1 MYCNFVEI
9 LQDEMNLKL
18 DKKPRILNS
27 GNNKRRRVR
36 KPLWNDEL
44 TNKWN
49 SVCQAEKQYYKC
61 NTNNKSHLRHI
72 FVVKRR
78 DFDRLTQKVK
88 RQFWHSSQDEL
99 IKLNDKDP
107 RQFWKKNRENWYWL

>member
-1 MYCNFVEI
+1 M
-9 LQDEMNLKL
+9 
-18 DKKPRILNS
+18 NS

-49 SVCQAEKQYYKC
+49 SVCQAEKQYFKC
-61 NTNNKSHLRHI
+61 NTNDKSHLRHI

-107 RQFWKKNRENWYWL
+107 RKFWKKIGKIGICYERQLKIPNEVLLDDGSATI